1 MIVATPPS
9 DAPAA
14 TLVACDAAG
23 SRWTAIVVGAG
34 PAGAAAAWRLASR
47 GFRTLLV
54 DRRTFPRPKVCGCC
68 LSTLAVRE
76 LDDLGPDGPPDA
88 MIPLDAVRLSHRR
101 RDVRIPVRLGRVVS
115 RTRLDGHL
123 VHRAIAAGCCWLP
136 GVEVTAIDEPGGDGG
151 TSVAVNVRDGAVAGG
166 QTHRLRADL
175 VILATGLAGHVRVPG
190 DAPPP
195 GEPRLR
201 SRIGVGGVLPAT
213 ACDLAAGELVM
224 AVAAGGYCG
233 LVRLEDGTIDVAAA
247 IDRGTIVRDGGV
259 AAAIDRLLAEAAD
272 RSTGRIPSADAILAG
287 DFHATPRLTRRLP
300 LVVGRSRRIFR
311 IGDAAGYV
319 EPFTGEGMGW
329 ALASA
334 RILAEAVTNRSGLA
348 APAEAAAR
356 YVALH
361 RRRFAPLHARCRFVA
376 GAVRRGTVVAGA
388 VAAAR
393 TMPWAARILAPA
405 VVGGPILG
413 GHR

>member
-1 MIVATPPS
+1 MIVATPPP

-14 TLVACDAAG
+14 TLAASDAARMHW
-23 SRWTAIVVGAG
+23 SAIVVGAG
-34 PAGAAAAWRLASR
+34 PAGAAAAWRLAGR
-47 GFRTLLV
+47 GFSTLLL
-54 DRRTFPRPKVCGCC
+54 DRRMFPRPKVCGCC
-68 LSTLAVRE
+68 LSALAVRE
-76 LDDLGPDGPPDA
+76 LDDLGPDGPPDP
-88 MIPLDAVRLSHRR
+88 MISLDSVRLSHRGC
-101 RDVRIPVRLGRVVS
+101 DVRIPVRLGRVVS

-123 VHRAIAAGCCWLP
+123 VHRAIAAGCAWLP
-136 GVEVTAIDEPGGDGG
+136 GVEVTAVDEPGGDGR
-151 TSVAVNVRDGAVAGG
+151 TTVAVVVRDGAAAGG
-166 QTHRLRADL
+166 QTHRLQADL
-175 VILATGLAGHVRVPG
+175 VVLANGLAGHVRVPG
-190 DAPPP
+190 DAPVS
-195 GEPRLR
+195 GDPRPR

-213 ACDLAAGELVM
+213 ACDLATGELVM

-247 IDRGTIVRDGGV
+247 VDRGAIARDGSV
-259 AAAIDRLLAEAAD
+259 ARAIDRLLDEAAD
-272 RSTGRIPSADAILAG
+272 RSASRIPTADAILAG
-287 DFHATPRLTRRLP
+287 EFQATPRLTRRMP
-300 LVVGRSRRIFR
+300 LVAGRSRRIFR
-311 IGDAAGYV
+311 VGDAAGYV

-334 RILAEAVTNRSGLA
+334 RILAEAVTKPSGLA
-348 APAEAAAR
+348 APAEAASR

-361 RRRFAPLHARCRFVA
+361 RRQFAVLHARCRFVA